1 MKDVVGSPGTWSGL
15 ALRVSQCV
23 AAGASMAAMATA
35 YGFSNYTAFC
45 YLIASMG
52 LQLLWS
58 FGLACLDIYSL
69 KTKRDLHNPVLVSLF
84 VVGDWII
91 GLATPKDAK
100 VVTAIL
106 SFAAASASAGVTILF
121 ERDVHFCR
129 MYPQLSCGRYELSVI
144 LAFITWSFI
153 ATSAVSMFWLLP
165 SL

>member
-1 MKDVVGSPGTWSGL
+1 MRRSLRMRDILVHPGTLRSFFLRILQGL
-15 ALRVSQCV
+15 F
-23 AAGASMAAMATA
+23 ATA
-35 YGFSNYTAFC
+35 SLVVMASDFDFLDYPVFC

-84 VVGDWII
+84 VVGDW
-91 GLATPKDAK
+91 
-100 VVTAIL
+100 VTAIL

>member
-1 MKDVVGSPGTWSGL
+1 MKEVVGRPGTRAGL
-15 ALRVSQCV
+15 VLRVSQCLCAV
-23 AAGASMAAMATA
+23 FSIAAMVTANGSGYYTA
-35 YGFSNYTAFC
+35 YV

-84 VVGDWII
+84 VVGDW
-91 GLATPKDAK
+91 
-100 VVTAIL
+100 VTAIL